1 MSGRPPIDL
10 QRFLVAQ
17 EGCYSRVKR
26 EMQDGHKQSCWIW
39 FIFPQILIKDTGVSD
54 FHKIYAIR
62 SLDEARAYL
71 EHRVLG
77 RRLTELTTLVLG
89 HRDTPINYIMG
100 WSLDAM
106 KFNSSMTLF
115 SLVSDEGSVF
125 HQAIDVFFKGKRCPI
140 TLKKMRP
147 DLAPPPTEEE
157 DVPERSKRQQRAGK
171 NNLFKFSWMRHSSD
185 EEEDLP
191 EPSKRGQRA
200 GKNNRFKFSLM
211 RHLSDE
217 DEDVLEASKRVPRA
231 SKKHQQEFGGMRG
244 GEVDER
250 EDHNW
255 TKKKRKSTWERLPE
269 APHHAAASRRERDR
283 DAAAK
288 LETCAFD
295 SNADNV
301 DPIVT
306 PPIGE
311 DQAEAARV
319 SIGDSGE
326 VSEDVGNEVFVVAPL
341 DEHGEQS
348 QA

>member
-17 EGCYSRVKR
+17 DGCYSRVKR

-71 EHRVLG
+71 KHRVLG
-77 RRLTELTTLVLG
+77 RRLTKLTTLVLR

-115 SLVSDEGSVF
+115 SLVSEEGSVF

-140 TLKKMRP
+140 TVKKMCP
-147 DLAPPPTEEE
+147 NLAPPTEEE
-157 DVPERSKRQQRAGK
+157 DVPEPSKRQQRAGK
-171 NNLFKFSWMRHSSD
+171 NNLCKSSWGRHSSD
-185 EEEDLP
+185 EEEDLS
-191 EPSKRGQRA
+191 EWSKQGQRA
-200 GKNNRFKFSLM
+200 GKNNPFKFSLM
-211 RHLSDE
+211 RHLPDE
-217 DEDVLEASKRVPRA
+217 DEDVLKASKRVPRA
-231 SKKHQQEFGGMRG
+231 SKKHQQKFGGMRG
-244 GEVDER
+244 GEDDER
-250 EDHNW
+250 EDHNP
-255 TKKKRKSTWERLPE
+255 TKKERE
-269 APHHAAASRRERDR
+269 FGSERHIEEPHYAAASRRERDQ
-283 DAAAK
+283 DAAAT
-288 LETCAFD
+288 LETCALD
-295 SNADNV
+295 SDADNV
-301 DPIVT
+301 DSIVT
-306 PPIGE
+306 PPTGE

-319 SIGDSGE
+319 GIRDSGE
-326 VSEDVGNEVFVVAPL
+326 VSEDVGNEVVVVGPL